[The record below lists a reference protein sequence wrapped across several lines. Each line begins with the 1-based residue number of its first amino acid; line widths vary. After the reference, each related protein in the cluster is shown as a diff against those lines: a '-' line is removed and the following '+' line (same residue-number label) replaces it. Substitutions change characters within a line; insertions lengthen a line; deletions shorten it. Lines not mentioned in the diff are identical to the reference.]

1 MPVSHDMV
9 VEAVKAYN
17 PSLSYRE
24 RQLLD
29 QRDYPGL
36 LELLNRS
43 VRDAKWMIVAW
54 PVVALIQVVLHG
66 YNIMGG
72 LADGGDLA
80 RALRSAVILLAAW
93 FLLGMGAAWVGVTR
107 LASLERAKFVLE
119 LAVEQAAARATPEP
133 LEPFAPAG
141 AAALAANRCLGADKS
156 KTETNFLENERFSAG
171 GWILAAGFV

>member
-107 LASLERAKFVLE
+107 LATLERAKFVLE

-141 AAALAANRCLGADKS
+141 AAATRPS
-156 KTETNFLENERFSAG
+156 G
-171 GWILAAGFV
+171 GRNPGQ

>member
-54 PVVALIQVVLHG
+54 PVVA
-66 YNIMGG
+66 
-72 LADGGDLA
+72 
-80 RALRSAVILLAAW
+80 
-93 FLLGMGAAWVGVTR
+93 
-107 LASLERAKFVLE
+107 
-119 LAVEQAAARATPEP
+119 
-133 LEPFAPAG
+133 
-141 AAALAANRCLGADKS
+141 
-156 KTETNFLENERFSAG
+156 
-171 GWILAAGFV
+171 